1 VIILC
6 YFTFADARTPYS
18 CTGQFQ
24 TDFAELCRRV
34 DPPFVHTPDV
44 VLRPHRPQSPTLMP
58 IAEEKTTRNIK
69 STKKEEKNQP
79 GVEHEKT
86 ETPVS
91 TEKIGC
97 ILESKDTCIKIPY

>member
-1 VIILC
+1 
-6 YFTFADARTPYS
+6 
-18 CTGQFQ
+18 
-24 TDFAELCRRV
+24 
-34 DPPFVHTPDV
+34 
-44 VLRPHRPQSPTLMP
+44 MP

-97 ILESKDTCIKIPY
+97 ILESKDTCIKILY